1 MDRSRV
7 AAALAALPI
16 VVSVSLTTAFASGA
30 LAQDA
35 EHNPSTYTQGGSQ
48 LYFGRDARQ
57 LLAQQ
62 YDLNIPPLAERPAV
76 EGPRIRVIEFNIVG
90 LTERPDRGVTAAGIN
105 EVLTRNFATQPI
117 EGWTMFELQD
127 VAQDVTNYYRQRGM
141 MVAQAFIPAQDV
153 REGLV
158 TMQIVEGSLGA
169 VTVDGNR
176 SYEIDSLLGPFETLI
191 QQPIYQAD
199 VEEALLTLQDYPGL
213 TVFGTF
219 RRGQALGDTELLVS
233 VRDEDRFYVRP
244 GIDNYGSEFTGDQ
257 RGTVQFGVNNITG
270 GGDSL
275 TGYVLKTASPSNGS
289 YYGLQYE
296 AQTKSAKNAFG
307 VGLTENTFDVVPTG
321 IRTGLL
327 QGTVEQGNFFYER
340 RFANRRRFRA
350 DGTLDIARKD
360 AEIVDLSG
368 ARSGALSRDELTTL
382 SYMFDYYSVA
392 PRQRGINLGY
402 FRVTGGDNSGP
413 TPGRRTSANTAVESG
428 YSKFDFMYQRLQRV
442 GENHALLF
450 RFGGQKSSD
459 LLVPLEQYPIGGPT
473 NVRAYA
479 VAEAL
484 VDTGA
489 AATVEWIIDA
499 PGFANRPIGSR
510 TWGDVFQLSFFYDY
524 GGGEIND
531 PLVGQTEKHTLR
543 GHGIGLQFSVSEKFY
558 LRIDGATPDTSR
570 TPSNGK
576 DPQWYASFN
585 YTF

>member
-1 MDRSRV
+1 MDRSRR
-7 AAALAALPI
+7 AARLAVLPI
-16 VVSVSLTTAFASGA
+16 AVSVFLATATDFGA
-30 LAQDA
+30 LAQDP
-35 EHNPSTYTQGGSQ
+35 EHNPSSYTQGGSQ

-62 YDLNIPPLAERPAV
+62 YDLAIPPLADRPAV

-90 LTERPDRGVTAAGIN
+90 LNERPDRGVTAQGIN

-127 VAQDVTNYYRQRGM
+127 VAEDVTNYYRQRGL

-158 TMQIVEGSLGA
+158 TMQIIEGSLGA
-169 VTVDGNR
+169 VSVDGNR
-176 SYEIDSLLGPFETLI
+176 SYEIESLLGPFEDLLA
-191 QQPIYQAD
+191 QPIYQSD

-219 RRGQALGDTELLVS
+219 QRGQTLGDTELLVS

-244 GIDNYGSEFTGDQ
+244 SLDNYGSEFSGDQ
-257 RGTVQFGVNNITG
+257 RGMVQFGVNNLTG
-270 GGDSL
+270 GGDSMS
-275 TGYVLKTASPSNGS
+275 GYVLKTASPSNGS
-289 YYGLQYE
+289 YYGLQYQ
-296 AQTKSAKNAFG
+296 AQTQNAKNSFGFG
-307 VGLTENTFDVVPTG
+307 VTENTFDVVPVG
-321 IRTGLL
+321 LNAALL
-327 QGTVEQGNFFYER
+327 QGTVNQGNFFYER

-360 AEIVDLSG
+360 AEIVRPG
-368 ARSGALSRDELTTL
+368 ADRLDELTAL
-382 SYMFDYYSVA
+382 SYMLDYYTVA

-402 FRVTGGDNSGP
+402 FRVTAGDNDGIA
-413 TPGRRTSANTAVESG
+413 TGRVDSNNAFVNGG
-428 YSKFDFMYQRLQRV
+428 YSKFDFLYQRLQRV

-450 RFGGQKSSD
+450 RLGGQQSSD

-473 NVRAYA
+473 NVRAYP

-510 TWGDVFQLSFFYDY
+510 TWGDIFQLSFFYDY
-524 GGGEIND
+524 GGGELHD
-531 PLVGQTEKHTLR
+531 PLPNQADKYNFR
-543 GHGIGLQFSVSEKFY
+543 GYGMALQFSVSQKFY
-558 LRIDGATPDTSR
+558 LRIDGATPDSADQ
-570 TPSNGK
+570 PSNGK